1 MNYEV
6 MKAIL
11 EKIKAYDRIM
21 LFRHIRIDGDCTGST
36 KGLKSIIQATWP
48 EKEVLIVDDE
58 KSDFLAF
65 LGTDDA
71 PVADEI
77 YADALG
83 IVLDTASTG
92 RISNQKYSL
101 CKELI
106 KIDHHIPVEN
116 YGDLIWVEEEVC
128 SACELI
134 VKFYD
139 TFRDELVLTQEAARY
154 LYTGMVTDSGRF
166 KYRGVDGDTLRH
178 AAILLD
184 QGIDIDT
191 IYANL
196 YMEDFATLKFK
207 AYVYEK
213 IQLTENGVAYIYVD
227 KEMQEKFGL
236 SREEASASVGFM
248 DQIRDSLCWLA
259 FIDSGDEAGSI
270 RVRLRSRFMTIN
282 QIAEQFNGG
291 GHACAS
297 GATVYGQEEMQELIA
312 KADAAIKEYKETH
325 EGWL

>member
-21 LFRHIRIDGDCTGST
+21 LFRHIRIDGDCIGST
-36 KGLKSIIQATWP
+36 RGLKSIIQATWP

-58 KSDFLAF
+58 KSDYLAF
-65 LGTDDA
+65 LGEDDA

-77 YADALG
+77 YTDALG
-83 IVLDTASTG
+83 IVLDTASTS
-92 RISNQKYSL
+92 RISNQKYAL

-116 YGDLIWVEEEVC
+116 YGDLIWVEEKVS
-128 SACELI
+128 SASELI

-139 TFRDELVLTQEAARY
+139 TFRDELVLTPEAAY
-154 LYTGMVTDSGRF
+154 FLYTGMVTDTGRF
-166 KYRGVDGDTLRH
+166 KYYGVDGDTLRH

-184 QGIDIDT
+184 QGIDMDT
-191 IYANL
+191 LYANL
-196 YMEDFATLKFK
+196 YMEDFSILKFK

-213 IQLTENGVAYIYVD
+213 IQRTENGVAYIYID
-227 KEMQEKFGL
+227 KAMQEKFGL
-236 SREEASASVGFM
+236 TREEASASVDFM
-248 DQIRDSLCWLA
+248 DKIRNTLCWLA
-259 FIDSGDEAGSI
+259 FVDSGDETGSI
-270 RVRLRSRFMTIN
+270 RVRLRSRFMSIN

-297 GATVYGQEEMQELIA
+297 GATVYSQDEMQELIT
-312 KADAAIKEYKETH
+312 KADTAIKEYKETH

>member
-21 LFRHIRIDGDCTGST
+21 LFRHIRIDGDCIGST
-36 KGLKSIIQATWP
+36 RGLKSIIQATWP
-48 EKEVLIVDDE
+48 EKEVLIIDDE
-58 KSDFLAF
+58 KSDYLAF
-65 LGTDDA
+65 LGEDDA
-71 PVADEI
+71 PVSDEI
-77 YADALG
+77 YTVALG
-83 IVLDTASTG
+83 IVLDTASTS
-92 RISNQKYSL
+92 RISNQKYAL

-116 YGDLIWVEEEVC
+116 YGDLIWVEEKIS
-128 SACELI
+128 SASELI

-139 TFRDELVLTQEAARY
+139 TFRDELVLTPEAAY
-154 LYTGMVTDSGRF
+154 FLYTGMVTDTGRF
-166 KYRGVDGDTLRH
+166 KYHGVDGDTLRH

-184 QGIDIDT
+184 QGIDMDT
-191 IYANL
+191 LYANL
-196 YMEDFATLKFK
+196 YMEEFSTLKFK

-213 IQLTENGVAYIYVD
+213 IQRTENGVAYIYID
-227 KEMQEKFGL
+227 KAMQEKFGL
-236 SREEASASVGFM
+236 TREEASASVDFM
-248 DQIRDSLCWLA
+248 DKIRNTLCWLA
-259 FIDSGDEAGSI
+259 FVDSGDEAGSI
-270 RVRLRSRFMTIN
+270 RVRLRSRFMSIN

-297 GATVYGQEEMQELIA
+297 GATVYSQDEMQELIT
-312 KADAAIKEYKETH
+312 KADTAIKEYKETH

>member
-6 MKAIL
+6 MNAIL

-21 LFRHIRIDGDCTGST
+21 LFRHIRIDGDCIGST
-36 KGLKSIIQATWP
+36 RGLKSIIQATWP

-58 KSDFLAF
+58 KSDYLAF
-65 LGTDDA
+65 LGEDDA

-77 YADALG
+77 YTDALG
-83 IVLDTASTG
+83 IVLDTASTS
-92 RISNQKYSL
+92 RISNQKYAL

-116 YGDLIWVEEEVC
+116 YGDLIWVEEKVS
-128 SACELI
+128 SASELI

-139 TFRDELVLTQEAARY
+139 TFRAELVLTPEAAY
-154 LYTGMVTDSGRF
+154 FLYTGMVTDTGRF
-166 KYRGVDGDTLRH
+166 KYHGVDGDTLRH

-184 QGIDIDT
+184 QGIDMDT
-191 IYANL
+191 LYANL
-196 YMEDFATLKFK
+196 YMEDFSTLKFK

-213 IQLTENGVAYIYVD
+213 IQRTENGVAYIYID
-227 KEMQEKFGL
+227 KAMQEKFGL
-236 SREEASASVGFM
+236 TREEASASVDFM
-248 DQIRDSLCWLA
+248 DKIRNTLCWLA
-259 FIDSGDEAGSI
+259 FVDSGDETCSI
-270 RVRLRSRFMTIN
+270 RVSLRSRFMSIN

-297 GATVYGQEEMQELIA
+297 GATVYSQDEMQELIT
-312 KADAAIKEYKETH
+312 KADTAIKEYKETH